1 MSMTTA
7 KEEEAKRGRLLH
19 PKSVHVKQIINY
31 YAREEFLYGGNE
43 SVSNLVKIK
52 MYLSFDTWALFD
64 QTEVL

>member
-52 MYLSFDTWALFD
+52 MYCFIDTWGLFD
-64 QTEVL
+64 LIYVL